1 MLDSDL
7 HLVDVMVVPQTSL
20 LRAVIHALYIVASR
34 RASSKFAEDVIET
47 ALATLK
53 NKYPFLKNIT
63 VKMKTFSEDG
73 VNIDLSS
80 NIDEVHKSEIGDA
93 IESLIRVVYNDL
105 SEEAGLYFITEMKQ
119 YAGDKIVEAIVDAG
133 VDLDQ
138 IEVEQHHA
146 YMRKNR
152 KKTVKQGGQSENLL
166 GYTWGGVSRW
176 EHKEGSKYCTLYDT
190 KGTALDRID
199 LERVIQNYVET
210 LSGITETNPE
220 ELEKKVRIYE
230 KEYSL
235 LKLMYERDM
244 DTETASHLLS
254 ISQEKLNK
262 IVRKLLE
269 MKMLQYVSGDTVKLT
284 EAGLDALSHK

>member
-1 MLDSDL
+1 MFDSDL

-34 RASSKFAEDVIET
+34 RASSKFAEDAIET

-53 NKYPFLKNIT
+53 NKYPFFKNVT
-63 VKMKTFSEDG
+63 AKMKTFSEDG

-176 EHKEGSKYCTLYDT
+176 EHKEGSKYCTL
-190 KGTALDRID
+190 
-199 LERVIQNYVET
+199 
-210 LSGITETNPE
+210 
-220 ELEKKVRIYE
+220 
-230 KEYSL
+230 
-235 LKLMYERDM
+235 
-244 DTETASHLLS
+244 
-254 ISQEKLNK
+254 
-262 IVRKLLE
+262 
-269 MKMLQYVSGDTVKLT
+269 
-284 EAGLDALSHK
+284 

>member
-34 RASSKFAEDVIET
+34 RASSKFAEDAIET

-53 NKYPFLKNIT
+53 NKYPFFKNVT

-138 IEVEQHHA
+138 IEAEQHHA

-190 KGTALDRID
+190 KGNVLDRID

-220 ELEKKVRIYE
+220 ELEKNVRIYE

-244 DTETASHLLS
+244 DAETASHLLS

-269 MKMLQYVSGDTVKLT
+269 MEMLQYVSGDTVKLT
-284 EAGLDALSHK
+284 ETGLDALSHK

>member
-34 RASSKFAEDVIET
+34 RASSKFAEDAIET

-53 NKYPFLKNIT
+53 NKYPFFKNVT

-146 YMRKNR
+146 YMRKKR
-152 KKTVKQGGQSENLL
+152 KKMVKQGGQSENLL

-190 KGTALDRID
+190 KGNVLDRID

-220 ELEKKVRIYE
+220 ELEKNVRIYE

-235 LKLMYERDM
+235 LKLMYKRDM
-244 DTETASHLLS
+244 DAETASHLLN

-269 MKMLQYVSGDTVKLT
+269 MEMLQYISEDTVKLT
-284 EAGLDALSHK
+284 ETGLDALSHK

>member
-1 MLDSDL
+1 
-7 HLVDVMVVPQTSL
+7 MVVSQTSL

-34 RASSKFAEDVIET
+34 RASSKFAGDAIET

-53 NKYPFLKNIT
+53 NKYPFFKNVT

-73 VNIDLSS
+73 ANIDLSS
-80 NIDEVHKSEIGDA
+80 NIDKVHKSEIGDA
-93 IESLIRVVYNDL
+93 IESLIRVVYNNL

-138 IEVEQHHA
+138 IETEQHYA
-146 YMRKNR
+146 YMRKKR
-152 KKTVKQGGQSENLL
+152 KRAVKQGGQSKNLL
-166 GYTWGGVSRW
+166 GYTWGEVSRW

-190 KGTALDRID
+190 KGNVLDRID

-230 KEYSL
+230 KEYSF

-244 DTETASHLLS
+244 DAETASHLLN
-254 ISQEKLNK
+254 ISRKELNK
-262 IVRKLLE
+262 IVRKLLGME
-269 MKMLQYVSGDTVKLT
+269 MLQYISEDTVKLT
-284 EAGLDALSHK
+284 ETGLDALSHK

>member
-7 HLVDVMVVPQTSL
+7 HLVDVMVLPQTSL
-20 LRAVIHALYIVASR
+20 LQTVIHALYIVASR
-34 RASSKFAEDVIET
+34 RASSKFAEDTIET

-53 NKYPFLKNIT
+53 NKYPFFKTVT
-63 VKMKTFSEDG
+63 VKIETFSEDG
-73 VNIDLSS
+73 VNINLSS
-80 NIDEVHKSEIGDA
+80 NIDKVHKSEVGDA

-119 YAGDKIVEAIVDAG
+119 CAGDKIVEAIVDAG

-146 YMRKNR
+146 YMRKKR

-166 GYTWGGVSRW
+166 GYTWGKVSRW

-190 KGTALDRID
+190 KGNALDRID

-210 LSGITETNPE
+210 LSGITETNLE

-235 LKLMYERDM
+235 LKLMYERNM
-244 DTETASHLLS
+244 NAETASHLLN
-254 ISQEKLNK
+254 ISQEELNK

-269 MKMLQYVSGDTVKLT
+269 MEMLQYISEDTLKLT
-284 EAGLDALSHK
+284 ETGLDALSHK

>member
-34 RASSKFAEDVIET
+34 RASSKFAEDAIET

-53 NKYPFLKNIT
+53 NKYPFFKNIT

-73 VNIDLSS
+73 VNVDLSS

-190 KGTALDRID
+190 KGNVLDRID

-244 DTETASHLLS
+244 DAETASHLLS

-284 EAGLDALSHK
+284 ETGLDALSHK

>member
-20 LRAVIHALYIVASR
+20 LRTVIHALYIVASR
-34 RASSKFAEDVIET
+34 RASSKFAEDAMET

-53 NKYPFLKNIT
+53 NKYPFFKNIT
-63 VKMKTFSEDG
+63 VKMKTFFEDG

-80 NIDEVHKSEIGDA
+80 NIDKVHKSEIGDA

-119 YAGDKIVEAIVDAG
+119 YVGDKIVEAIVDAG

-146 YMRKNR
+146 YMRKKR
-152 KKTVKQGGQSENLL
+152 KKAVKQGGQSENLL
-166 GYTWGGVSRW
+166 GYTWGEVFRW

-210 LSGITETNPE
+210 LSGITETNLE

-235 LKLMYERDM
+235 LKLMYQENM
-244 DTETASHLLS
+244 DAETASHLLN
-254 ISQEKLNK
+254 ISREELNK

-269 MKMLQYVSGDTVKLT
+269 MEMLKYISEDTVKLT
-284 EAGLDALSHK
+284 ETGLDALSHK